1 MEKSKNLFTM
11 SQVCKSCGLSRAT
24 ILRMEE
30 RGLLKPTF
38 VNAESGFRYY
48 DNNDVAQIMQI
59 KRFLDMGLTYDDAVL
74 YYQSGG
80 TSRELLAR
88 IEERYLRLKRAYEDI
103 RLRVDKREHLSYE
116 FVELPE
122 YVCYAREFRG
132 ATAEDSYR
140 AMYGLHHEAVE
151 KGYRLSATEPLFVIQ
166 ERTEY
171 LEGAFADTQ
180 GDFVCCVPLEPEDPP
195 EEATVYPPCRGFS
208 CLGYGD
214 YSRRNATFNEFGR
227 EIQKRGLKPTGHLRV
242 LGLVAPYVGR
252 DISPTNFVT
261 RLVVPIEG

>member
-1 MEKSKNLFTM
+1 MDKFFAIH
-11 SQVCKSCGLSRAT
+11 QVCQSCGLSRST
-24 ILRMEE
+24 ILRMED
-30 RGLLKPTF
+30 RGLLKPAFIDPKTG
-38 VNAESGFRYY
+38 VRRY
-48 DNNDVAQIMQI
+48 DNNNVAQIMQI
-59 KRFLDMGLTYDDAVL
+59 KRFLDMGLTYDDVVL

-80 TSRELLAR
+80 TSRKLLAQV
-88 IEERYLRLKRAYEDI
+88 EAKYLRFKRAYEDI
-103 RLRVDKREHLSYE
+103 TLRVDKREHLSFE

-132 ATAEDSYR
+132 ATVEDSYR
-140 AMYGLHHEAVE
+140 AMYRLHHEAVE
-151 KGYRLSATEPLFVIQ
+151 KGCHLSATEPLFVIQ

-171 LEGAFADTQ
+171 LEGKFSDTP
-180 GDFVCCVPLEPEDPP
+180 GDFICCVPLEPEDPP
-195 EEATVYPPCRGFS
+195 AEATVYPPCRGFS

-214 YSRRNATFNEFGR
+214 YSQRNALYNEFGR
-227 EIQKRGLKPTGHLRV
+227 EIRERGLKPAGHLRV

>member
-1 MEKSKNLFTM
+1 MILDKCFATH
-11 SQVCKSCGLSRAT
+11 QVCKSCGISRST
-24 ILRMEE
+24 ILRLED
-30 RGLLKPTF
+30 RGLLKPAFIDPETG
-38 VNAESGFRYY
+38 VRRY
-48 DNNDVAQIMQI
+48 DNDNVAQIMQI
-59 KRFLDMGLTYDDAVL
+59 KRFLDMGLSYDDVVL

-80 TSRELLAR
+80 TSRELLTR
-88 IEERYLRLKRAYEDI
+88 VEEQYLRFKRTYEDI
-103 RLRVDKREHLSYE
+103 KLRIDKREHLSFE

-140 AMYGLHHEAVE
+140 AMYGLHLEAVE
-151 KGYRLSATEPLFVIQ
+151 KGYRLCATEPLFVIQ

-171 LEGAFADTQ
+171 LEGKFADTP
-180 GDFVCCVPLEPEDPP
+180 GDFICCVPLEPEDPP
-195 EEATVYPPCRGFS
+195 AEATVYPPCRGFS
-208 CLGYGD
+208 CLSYGD
-214 YSRRNATFNEFGR
+214 YSQRNATYNAFGR
-227 EIQKRGLKPTGHLRV
+227 EIQKRGLKPAGHLRV